1 MATAIQGILGAL
13 NELVRQLPSVDYG
26 EEKFNRWG
34 KPTATI
40 NWCEE
45 DYVVTPYCAE
55 FVNSITNVIFMYLA
69 IRGMRNCL
77 HEGHDKIFFISF
89 LGFFGVGLGSFLF
102 HSTLWYSMQLVD
114 ELSMIYTTCLM
125 AWASFCHGR
134 SLRYSAVVGA
144 LLSSVAGGVSVYYH
158 YLQDPTFHQNVF
170 ALLTAGVLFRSFY
183 MMERY
188 VRPVDAA
195 SVNRMWKLVGSGVG
209 VFLGGFVLWN
219 LDNAFCG
226 SLRSWRRSVGMPW
239 GWLAEGHGWWHLL
252 TGVGAYFQLQYGVWL
267 RYCLD
272 GRQREFALAWPSIFS
287 FPDVVKV
294 EEAKPGGRQNGGG
307 AIYKK
312 KV

>member
-1 MATAIQGILGAL
+1 M
-13 NELVRQLPSVDYG
+13 
-26 EEKFNRWG
+26 F
-34 KPTATI
+34 
-40 NWCEE
+40 
-45 DYVVTPYCAE
+45 
-55 FVNSITNVIFMYLA
+55 
-69 IRGMRNCL
+69 
-77 HEGHDKIFFISF
+77 H
-89 LGFFGVGLGSFLF
+89 GLGQVTSLF
-102 HSTLWYSMQLVD
+102 RGIPSRGHSPLTLRVFF
-114 ELSMIYTTCLM
+114 T
-125 AWASFCHGR
+125 ASFCHGR
-134 SLRYSAVVGA
+134 SLRYSVVVGA

-188 VRPVDAA
+188 VRPADAA

-272 GRQREFALAWPSIFS
+272 GRQREFALAWPSIVG

-307 AIYKK
+307 AVRKK
-312 KV
+312 TV